1 MEGYL
6 RDSKGEKCGRRLFGL
21 VITILSLTLG
31 IILFFA
37 GIMRPYLDF
46 NCSFSVFVSMLTAG
60 ASLLG
65 LNIIDSIKDSIM
77 LKK

>member
-6 RDSKGEKCGRRLFGL
+6 KDSKGEKCGRRLFGL
-21 VITILSLTLG
+21 VITVMGLTLG
-31 IILFFA
+31 LILFFA
-37 GIMRPYLDF
+37 GLVRPYLDF

-60 ASLLG
+60 SSLLG

-77 LKK
+77 SKK